1 MRSLKINNYFL
12 FVVILTC
19 VGTQIAKEAT
29 DGTQI
34 IDEEDIKMRPEM
46 VSSSCTDENI
56 CLDMCNNLVLHTRS
70 TGSC

>member
-19 VGTQIAKEAT
+19 VGTQIAIEAT
-29 DGTQI
+29 DGTRI
-34 IDEEDIKMRPEM
+34 INEEDIEMRSEM
-46 VSSSCTDENI
+46 VSSSCTDENV
-56 CLDMCNNLVLHTRS
+56 CLDMSNNLVLHTRS